1 MNTRHLLSIA
11 LLGAVIGFGSC
22 QKEPSTSSLR
32 DEYLVYTAYDQKA
45 DFQAI
50 TTYYIP
56 DSILLIGP
64 GAVDDAGNKVAKY
77 WKDQDALALIG
88 AVVAELDARGY
99 TRIADPLE
107 RQMADVG
114 LQLSYV
120 EETTY
125 FVGYNDP
132 YWWGYYPYYWDPG
145 YWGSWWGGWYY
156 PFRTYYGYTTGSLLQ
171 EMVDLTAEES
181 SDRKLPV
188 IWNSYISGLLHGNNA
203 ININEAVEAI
213 DQAFE
218 QSPYL
223 KK

>member
-1 MNTRHLLSIA
+1 M
-11 LLGAVIGFGSC
+11 
-22 QKEPSTSSLR
+22 
-32 DEYLVYTAYDQKA
+32 
-45 DFQAI
+45 
-50 TTYYIP
+50 
-56 DSILLIGP
+56 
-64 GAVDDAGNKVAKY
+64 
-77 WKDQDALALIG
+77 
-88 AVVAELDARGY
+88 VAELDARGY
-99 TRIADPLE
+99 TRIADPQE
-107 RQMADVG
+107 RQTADVG

-203 ININEAVEAI
+203 INIDEAVEAI